1 MDIDF
6 IVEHSVTNKWKSLA
20 DLHIKTD
27 IARIF
32 CGETLLFCR
41 ILLLNSPGSYGIV
54 KALLLLLLYSF
65 SLEYVSLTRKSRRVT
80 EIEKLCVDFF
90 FIDTSSSD
98 IQFHELYKADTK

>member
-1 MDIDF
+1 MDIDC
-6 IVEHSVTNKWKSLA
+6 IVEHTVTNKWKSLA

-41 ILLLNSPGSYGIV
+41 ILLLSSPGSYGIV
-54 KALLLLLLYSF
+54 KALVLLLLYSF
-65 SLEYVSLTRKSRRVT
+65 SLVYVSLSRESERVK

-90 FIDTSSSD
+90 FIDTSSSYF
-98 IQFHELYKADTK
+98 QFHELYKADTK

>member
-1 MDIDF
+1 MDIDC

-41 ILLLNSPGSYGIV
+41 ILLLSSPGSYGIV
-54 KALLLLLLYSF
+54 KALVLLLLYSF
-65 SLEYVSLTRKSRRVT
+65 SLVYVSLSMESKRVT
-80 EIEKLCVDFF
+80 EIEKFCIDFF
-90 FIDTSSSD
+90 FVDTSSSN
-98 IQFHELYKADTK
+98 IQLHKLYKADTK